1 MKKIKIK
8 NNIICTNN
16 YKNNSSTF
24 SANLNTLN
32 KFSEYF
38 TKFDC
43 KINIQLNDLPI
54 NNNSVLENELE
65 GISKQINT
73 LNYLLKS
80 YNSFISSP
88 FTYCP
93 ITMEYMPRVLMG
105 LLSCG
110 HHIYLPHIF
119 EEKSESIFDKC
130 AICKS
135 KIETIFTEI
144 DILDKSI
151 YSLLKNKLPIIVS
164 NLFDILINKNI
175 RSGIILLEKESPYYK
190 ILKLLTINYKFKC
203 IYFDEKYL
211 NRIKSLTKDYKNI
224 FFLNLTCEN
233 VATIFKDI
241 NKFEKLDKYF
251 LLDEN
256 EMLRNGEILNMN
268 NFFLQKYI

>member
-8 NNIICTNN
+8 NNTICTNN
-16 YKNNSSTF
+16 YKNNPNTF
-24 SANLNTLN
+24 SANLIPLN

-43 KINIQLNDLPI
+43 KINIQLNDLQI
-54 NNNSVLENELE
+54 NENIKDELE
-65 GISKQINT
+65 DISQKINK

-88 FTYCP
+88 FSYCP
-93 ITMEYMPRVLMG
+93 ITMDYVPRVLTG

-110 HHIYLPHIF
+110 HQIYLPHIF
-119 EEKSESIFDKC
+119 EEKSKLIFDRC

-135 KIETIFTEI
+135 RIDTIFTEI

-151 YSLLKNKLPIIVS
+151 YSLLKTRLPEIIS
-164 NLFDILINKNI
+164 NLFDILISKNI
-175 RSGIILLEKESPYYK
+175 DSGIILLEEGSIYYK

-203 IYFDEKYL
+203 IRFDEKCL
-211 NRIKSLTKDYKNI
+211 DKISELTDSYKNI
-224 FFLNLTCEN
+224 FFLNLLCEN
-233 VATIFKDI
+233 VATIFNNI
-241 NKFEKLDKYF
+241 NKFDKLDKYF

>member
-8 NNIICTNN
+8 NNTICTNN

-24 SANLNTLN
+24 SANLIPLN

-43 KINIQLNDLPI
+43 KINIILNDLPI
-54 NNNSVLENELE
+54 NNNFILEDALE
-65 GISKQINT
+65 DISKQINT

-80 YNSFISSP
+80 YKSFISSP
-88 FTYCP
+88 FIYCP
-93 ITMEYMPRVLMG
+93 ITIEYMPRVLTG

-119 EEKSESIFDKC
+119 EEKSEYIFDKC

-151 YSLLKNKLPIIVS
+151 YSLLKSKLPIIVS

-175 RSGIILLEKESPYYK
+175 ESGIILLEKESPYYK
-190 ILKLLTINYKFKC
+190 ILKLLTINYNFKC
-203 IYFDEKYL
+203 IHFDEKYL
-211 NRIKSLTKDYKNI
+211 NRIKNLRKYFKNI
-224 FFLNLTCEN
+224 FFLNLSCEN
-233 VATIFKDI
+233 VAYIFNNI
-241 NKFEKLDKYF
+241 NKFETLDKYF